1 MQLDS
6 GITAVQLFDTWAGE
20 LNPEDY
26 NRFVLPVVQRIF
38 DKIRGKNLPLIY
50 YINGIGNLIHQAKES
65 GADIIGVDWRL
76 SLEEV
81 RAKLG
86 KDTVVQGNLDPAL
99 LFAPEE
105 EIRRR
110 VNEMISMTGG
120 RGHIANLGHGLIPET
135 PVEGIA
141 AFVDAV
147 TKWRAN

>member
-1 MQLDS
+1 M
-6 GITAVQLFDTWAGE
+6 
-20 LNPEDY
+20 
-26 NRFVLPVVQRIF
+26 
-38 DKIRGKNLPLIY
+38 IY

-76 SLEEV
+76 TLADV
-81 RAKLG
+81 RNQLG
-86 KDTVVQGNLDPAL
+86 ENTVVQGNLDPAL

-110 VNEMISMTGG
+110 VNEMIAMTGG

-135 PVEGIA
+135 PVSGIA